1 MKPTPTLNY
10 YNNNA
15 IDFVTTTRNVDFTTT
30 QKAFTKYLPS
40 GATILDFGCGSGRDT
55 KYFLDQGFLVDAIDG
70 SSELCKLATEYTDIE
85 VTCMQFHD
93 IDVLNRYNGIWAC
106 SSILHLPN
114 DELRIVFSKLAA
126 ALKRD
131 GIVYTSFKYGD
142 FEGFRDDRYFIDM
155 TEEKFINLLDE
166 IQVFDMEKIWITS
179 DVRPGRDDEKW
190 LNVIVRKKS

>member
-15 IDFVTTTRNVDFTTT
+15 IDFVANTRTVDFTTT
-30 QKAFTKYLPS
+30 QKEFIKYLPQ

-55 KYFLDQGFLVDAIDG
+55 RCFLDQGFLVDAIDG
-70 SSELCKLATEYTDIE
+70 SRELCKLATEYTGIE
-85 VTCMQFHD
+85 VTCMQFQD
-93 IDVLNRYNGIWAC
+93 LEELNKYNGIWAC
-106 SSILHLPN
+106 SSILHLPIE
-114 DELRIVFSKLAA
+114 ELKIVFSKLAA

-155 TEEKFINLLDE
+155 TEEKFMNLLEE

>member
-1 MKPTPTLNY
+1 MNLTPTLNY

-15 IDFVTTTRNVDFTTT
+15 IDFVANTRDVDFSTT
-30 QKAFTKYLPS
+30 QKEFIKYMPQ
-40 GATILDFGCGSGRDT
+40 GAAILDFGCGSGRDT
-55 KYFLDQGFLVDAIDG
+55 KYFVDQGFLVDAIDG
-70 SSELCKLATEYTDIE
+70 SSELCKLATEYTGIE
-85 VTCMQFHD
+85 VTCMQFQD
-93 IDVLNRYNGIWAC
+93 IEVLNRYNGIWAC
-106 SSILHLPN
+106 SSILHLPI
-114 DELRIVFSKLAA
+114 DELRIVFIKLAA

-142 FEGFRDDRYFIDM
+142 FEGYRDDRYFIDM

>member
-1 MKPTPTLNY
+1 MKPTHTLNY

-30 QKAFTKYLPS
+30 QKAFTKHLPQAS
-40 GATILDFGCGSGRDT
+40 TILDFGCGSGRDT
-55 KYFLDQGFLVDAIDG
+55 KYFLEQGFLVDAIDG
-70 SSELCKLATEYTDIE
+70 SSELCNLAAEYTGIE
-85 VTCMQFHD
+85 VTCMQFMD
-93 IDVLNRYNGIWAC
+93 LEVLDKYNGIWAC
-106 SSILHLPN
+106 SSILHLPM
-114 DELRIVFSKLAA
+114 DELKIVFRKLAA

-142 FEGFRDDRYFIDM
+142 FEGFRDERYFIDM
-155 TEEKFINLLDE
+155 TEEKFMNLLDN

-190 LNVIVRKKS
+190 LNVIVRKKN

>member
-1 MKPTPTLNY
+1 MKPNSTLNY

-15 IDFVTTTRNVDFTTT
+15 IDFVATTRNVDFTTT
-30 QKAFTKYLPS
+30 QNTFIKYLPKV
-40 GATILDFGCGSGRDT
+40 ATILDFGCGSGRDT

-70 SSELCKLATEYTDIE
+70 SSELCKLATEYTGIE
-85 VTCMQFHD
+85 VTCMQFLD
-93 IDVLNRYNGIWAC
+93 LEVLDKYNGIWAC
-106 SSILHLPN
+106 SSILHLPF
-114 DELRIVFSKLAA
+114 DELKIMFRKLAA

-155 TEEKFINLLDE
+155 TEEKFMNLLDE
-166 IQVFDMEKIWITS
+166 IKVFDMEKIWITS

-190 LNVIVRKKS
+190 LNAIVRKKN

>member
-1 MKPTPTLNY
+1 MNLTPTLNY

-15 IDFVTTTRNVDFTTT
+15 IDFVANTRDVDFSTT
-30 QKAFTKYLPS
+30 QKEYIKYLPQ

-55 KYFLDQGFLVDAIDG
+55 KYFVDQGFLVDAIDG
-70 SSELCKLATEYTDIE
+70 SSELCKLATEYTGIE
-85 VTCMQFHD
+85 VTCMQFQD
-93 IDVLNRYNGIWAC
+93 IEVLNRYNGIWAC
-106 SSILHLPN
+106 SSILHLPI
-114 DELRIVFSKLAA
+114 DELRIVFIKLAA

-142 FEGFRDDRYFIDM
+142 FEGYRDDRYFIDM